1 MKITVIK
8 KAVSER
14 KPQNFCPWVI
24 DEESSPSGTTQK

>member
-8 KAVSER
+8 KATTTR

-24 DEESSPSGTTQK
+24 DEVADKKS

>member
-8 KAVSER
+8 KAETVR

-24 DEESSPSGTTQK
+24 EDFATNGKTK